1 MYYGVESRKV
11 ASVYSKLK
19 ELVVDF
25 QFRPGEHLHINE
37 LSTTLKVSV
46 TPVREALIRLTDE
59 GLITTQPNRGFF
71 TKIPDLHEIDDLYG
85 LLHMVLRSSL
95 EARQDDFVA
104 APLSG
109 HDADMA
115 APEASRLLCIRL
127 ERLHEQIARMSLNRE
142 LVRLTR
148 QCNER
153 TRYVRL
159 VDCGSP
165 HASERRKQVEALMAA
180 LDGGSAQQAI
190 DELDQ
195 LLQSQRARLTMIV
208 REIVSGATVDVS

>member
-95 EARQDDFVA
+95 EARQDDFSA
-104 APLSG
+104 APLFG
-109 HDADMA
+109 QDADIA
-115 APEASRLLCIRL
+115 ASDATRLLCIQL

-159 VDCGSP
+159 VDCGSK
-165 HASERRKQVEALMAA
+165 HGGQVREQLSALVAA
-180 LDGGSAQQAI
+180 LKGSSAHQAI
-190 DELDQ
+190 QELDR
-195 LLQSQRARLTMIV
+195 LLHSQRTRLTSIV
-208 REIVSGATVDVS
+208 REVVSGAAINF

>member
-25 QFRPGEHLHINE
+25 QFRPGEHLHISE

-109 HDADMA
+109 PDAELA
-115 APEASRLLCIRL
+115 ARDAARLLCIRL

-159 VDCGSP
+159 VDCGSR
-165 HASERRKQVEALMAA
+165 HAGEIRDQLDALVAA
-180 LDGGSAQQAI
+180 LKVGSAQQGL
-190 DELDQ
+190 EKLDR
-195 LLQSQRARLTMIV
+195 LLHSQRIRLTSIV
-208 REIVSGATVDVS
+208 REVVSGAAIDS

>member
-1 MYYGVESRKV
+1 MHYGVESRKV

-71 TKIPDLHEIDDLYG
+71 TKVPDLHEIDDLYG
-85 LLHMVLRSSL
+85 MLHMLLRSSL
-95 EARQDDFVA
+95 EARTNDLAVAYLPGEDPEMSGQD
-104 APLSG
+104 
-109 HDADMA
+109 
-115 APEASRLLCIRL
+115 ASRLLCVRL

-159 VDCGSP
+159 IDCGSGN
-165 HASERRKQVEALMAA
+165 AGEIKDKLEALVAA
-180 LDGGSAQQAI
+180 LDGGSAHRAVE
-190 DELDQ
+190 ELDR
-195 LLQSQRARLTMIV
+195 LLHSQRARLTSII
-208 REIVSGATVDVS
+208 REIVSDAAIAV

>member
-95 EARQDDFVA
+95 EARKDDFVA
-104 APLSG
+104 VPLSG
-109 HDADMA
+109 QDADIA
-115 APEASRLLCIRL
+115 APDATRLLCIQL

-159 VDCGSP
+159 VDCGSR
-165 HASERRKQVEALMAA
+165 HAGEVREQLDALVAA
-180 LDGGSAQQAI
+180 LKGDSAHQAI
-190 DELDQ
+190 QELDR
-195 LLQSQRARLTMIV
+195 LLHSQRTRLTSIV
-208 REIVSGATVDVS
+208 REVVSGAAIDF

>member
-71 TKIPDLHEIDDLYG
+71 TKVPDLHEIDDLYG
-85 LLHMVLRSSL
+85 VLHMVLRSSL
-95 EARQDDFVA
+95 ELWKDDF
-104 APLSG
+104 APAHLSG
-109 HDADMA
+109 
-115 APEASRLLCIRL
+115 PEVDTSALDGPRRLCIRL

-159 VDCGSP
+159 VDCGSARAAEIQD
-165 HASERRKQVEALMAA
+165 HLGALVGA
-180 LDGGSAQQAI
+180 LVGGSAEAAF
-190 DELDQ
+190 DELDR
-195 LLQSQRARLTMIV
+195 LLQSQRARLTSII
-208 REIVSGATVDVS
+208 REIVSDTAIDV

>member
-71 TKIPDLHEIDDLYG
+71 TKVPDLHEIEDLYG
-85 LLHMVLRSSL
+85 MLHMLLRGSL
-95 EARQDDFVA
+95 EARTSDLEVAHLSRQD
-104 APLSG
+104 PEMSG
-109 HDADMA
+109 QG
-115 APEASRLLCIRL
+115 ASRLLCIRL
-127 ERLHEQIARMSLNRE
+127 ERLHEQIARLSLNRE

-159 VDCGSP
+159 IDCGSG
-165 HASERRKQVEALMAA
+165 HAGELQDQLEALVAA
-180 LDGGSAQQAI
+180 LDGGFVHRAI
-190 DELDQ
+190 EELDS
-195 LLQSQRARLTMIV
+195 LLHSQRARLISIV
-208 REIVSGATVDVS
+208 REIVSEAVTAV

>member
-37 LSTTLKVSV
+37 LSATLKVSV

-71 TKIPDLHEIDDLYG
+71 TKVPDLHEIDDLYG
-85 LLHMVLRSSL
+85 LLHVVLRSSL
-95 EARQDDFVA
+95 EARKDDFVA
-104 APLSG
+104 APPSG
-109 HDADMA
+109 EDPAMA

-127 ERLHEQIARMSLNRE
+127 ERLHEQIARISLNRE

-159 VDCGSP
+159 VDCGST
-165 HASERRKQVEALMAA
+165 HAAEIREQIEALTGA
-180 LDGGSAQQAI
+180 LDAGSMQRAI
-190 DELDQ
+190 HELDR
-195 LLQSQRARLTMIV
+195 LLYSQRGRLTTIV
-208 REIVSGATVDVS
+208 REIVSGAAADV